1 MSDTIKKRK
10 PSDHHHE
17 REKCEKSKNEMK
29 SLLARFGTNKKVDE
43 ELEEETNMMRNKIK
57 ALLAKNNDNKPPVTI
72 KPNNMNDNINK
83 IKINWTL
90 LLLIILLIELSII
103 CLIWTVKRHHYTYL
117 YVEPYEP
124 VVHGTYG
131 VDQTTSWRIVWSIT
145 NSIRD
150 FFAEVMNGGRGFG
163 SPSYD
168 GFVPI

>member
-17 REKCEKSKNEMK
+17 REKCEKSKNEIK
-29 SLLARFGTNKKVDE
+29 SLIARFGTNKKVDE
-43 ELEEETNMMRNKIK
+43 ELEEEATMMRNKIK
-57 ALLAKNNDNKPPVTI
+57 AF
-72 KPNNMNDNINK
+72 
-83 IKINWTL
+83 
-90 LLLIILLIELSII
+90 
-103 CLIWTVKRHHYTYL
+103 VKRHHYTYL